1 MLHEVVSTRRT
12 RQLVGACMADRIRRP
27 GSLTR
32 LRGLAVP
39 LVVLAVLV
47 VADALL
53 PLSSHITGS
62 FSLAAVLA
70 ALSSG
75 PVRTSIVAV
84 AATLASALAGIWDGN
99 AGSPEWAIR
108 LVVCAVIGTAA
119 VLIAADRERREQRL
133 HRLTVIAEAAQRAVL
148 RAMPTSVGRI
158 ALAARYLSAADDAL
172 IGGDLY
178 EVSATPFG
186 VRMIVGDVRGKG
198 LDAVQLAAAVVGAFR
213 QAALTV
219 SDLSA
224 VAVALDEVVHAV
236 SGEEDFVTAVLAE
249 FHDDGTVQFVNCGHH
264 APMQIDPDDAVLL
277 EIGEHAPPLG
287 LGVLPELAPHKAH
300 WQVGSRLLFYTD
312 GLVEA
317 RDSQGRFFGVQ
328 EQADTLR
335 AGTLD
340 QALDGIVMR
349 VRRHVPGGLHD
360 DLALVLAERRP

>member
-1 MLHEVVSTRRT
+1 VERVPRRWS
-12 RQLVGACMADRIRRP
+12 A
-27 GSLTR
+27 
-32 LRGLAVP
+32 LAVELGP
-39 LVVLAVLV
+39 PVGVLAVLV
-47 VADALL
+47 VADLLL
-53 PLSSHITGS
+53 PASSQITGS
-62 FSLAAVLA
+62 FSFAAIIAALRSNAVVTAVITVLSTVLA
-70 ALSSG
+70 
-75 PVRTSIVAV
+75 
-84 AATLASALAGIWDGN
+84 ALAGIWDGN
-99 AGSPEWAIR
+99 AGSQSWAIR
-108 LVVCAVIGTAA
+108 LLVCAVVGTVA
-119 VLIAADRERREQRL
+119 VALAADRERREQRL
-133 HRLTVIAEAAQRAVL
+133 RRLTVVAEAAQRAVL
-148 RAMPTSVGRI
+148 RAMPTSVGHI

-219 SDLSA
+219 TDLSA

-249 FHDDGTVQFVNCGHH
+249 FHDDGTVAFVNCGHH
-264 APMQIDPDDAVLL
+264 SPMQVDVDGAALL
-277 EIGEHAPPLG
+277 DVEEHAPPLG
-287 LGVLPELAPHKAH
+287 LGIGPGVSPHKAH

-317 RDSQGRFFGVQ
+317 RDGDGRFFEVLT
-328 EQADTLR
+328 QAPALR

-340 QALDGIVMR
+340 QALDTVIAR
-349 VRRHVPGGLHD
+349 VRRHVPGGLQD

>member
-1 MLHEVVSTRRT
+1 VTVERVSRRWS
-12 RQLVGACMADRIRRP
+12 A
-27 GSLTR
+27 
-32 LRGLAVP
+32 LAVELAPP
-39 LVVLAVLV
+39 LGVLAVLV

-53 PLSSHITGS
+53 PPTSQITGS
-62 FSLAAVLA
+62 FSLAAIVAALRSSPVHTAAITVLA
-70 ALSSG
+70 T
-75 PVRTSIVAV
+75 V
-84 AATLASALAGIWDGN
+84 LAALAGIWDGN
-99 AGSPEWAIR
+99 AGSQEWAIR
-108 LVVCAVIGTAA
+108 LLVCA
-119 VLIAADRERREQRL
+119 LISTVGVALAADRERREQRL
-133 HRLTVIAEAAQRAVL
+133 RRLTVVAEAAQRAVL

-219 SDLSA
+219 TDLTA

-249 FHDDGTVQFVNCGHH
+249 FHDDGTVAFVNCGHH
-264 APMQIDPDDAVLL
+264 PPMQVDVDGVALL
-277 EIGEHAPPLG
+277 DVDEHAPPLG
-287 LGVLPELAPHKAH
+287 LGVGPGLTPHKAH

-317 RDSQGRFFGVQ
+317 RSGEGAFFDVLH
-328 EQADTLR
+328 QAPALR
-335 AGTLD
+335 SGTLD
-340 QALDGIVMR
+340 QALDTVITR
-349 VRRHVPGGLHD
+349 VRRHVPGGLKD

>member
-1 MLHEVVSTRRT
+1 VE
-12 RQLVGACMADRIRRP
+12 
-27 GSLTR
+27 
-32 LRGLAVP
+32 LAPP
-39 LVVLAVLV
+39 LAVLAVLV
-47 VADALL
+47 VADVLL
-53 PLSSHITGS
+53 PMSTQITGS
-62 FSLAAVLA
+62 FSLAAIIAAMRSDAARTAAITVLSTVLA
-70 ALSSG
+70 
-75 PVRTSIVAV
+75 
-84 AATLASALAGIWDGN
+84 ALAGIWDGN
-99 AGSPEWAIR
+99 AGSQSWAIR
-108 LVVCAVIGTAA
+108 LLVCAIVGTVA
-119 VLIAADRERREQRL
+119 VALAADRERREERL
-133 HRLTVIAEAAQRAVL
+133 RRLTVVAEAAQRAVL

-219 SDLSA
+219 VDLAA

-249 FHDDGTVQFVNCGHH
+249 FHDDGTVAFVNCGHH
-264 APMQIDPDDAVLL
+264 PPMQVDVDGVALL
-277 EIGEHAPPLG
+277 EVDEQSPPLG
-287 LGVLPELAPHKAH
+287 LGVGPGLTPHKAH

-317 RDSQGRFFGVQ
+317 RDAEGGFFDVLT
-328 EQADTLR
+328 QASVLR
-335 AGTLD
+335 GGTLD
-340 QALDGIVMR
+340 QALDTVIGR
-349 VRRHVPGGLHD
+349 VRRHVPGGLQD

>member
-1 MLHEVVSTRRT
+1 VERVPRRWSA
-12 RQLVGACMADRIRRP
+12 LVIE
-27 GSLTR
+27 
-32 LRGLAVP
+32 LAP
-39 LVVLAVLV
+39 ALIVLAVLV
-47 VADALL
+47 VADVVL
-53 PLSSHITGS
+53 PMSSQITGS
-62 FSLAAVLA
+62 FSLAAIVAAMRSNAVRTAAITVLA
-70 ALSSG
+70 T
-75 PVRTSIVAV
+75 V
-84 AATLASALAGIWDGN
+84 LAALAGIWDGN
-99 AGSPEWAIR
+99 AGSQSWAIR
-108 LVVCAVIGTAA
+108 LLVCAIVGTVA
-119 VLIAADRERREQRL
+119 VALAADRERREQRL
-133 HRLTVIAEAAQRAVL
+133 RRLTVVAEAAQRAVL

-219 SDLSA
+219 VDLAA

-249 FHDDGTVQFVNCGHH
+249 FHDDGTVAFVNCGHH
-264 APMQIDPDDAVLL
+264 SPMQLDGDGVTFL
-277 EIGEHAPPLG
+277 EVDEHAPPLG
-287 LGVLPELAPHKAH
+287 LGVGSGLAPHKAH
-300 WQVGSRLLFYTD
+300 WHIGSRLLFYTD

-317 RDSQGRFFGVQ
+317 RDAEGTFFDVLA
-328 EQADTLR
+328 QAPVLR

-340 QALDGIVMR
+340 QALDTVIAQ

>member
-1 MLHEVVSTRRT
+1 VARMRR
-12 RQLVGACMADRIRRP
+12 VYFA
-27 GSLTR
+27 
-32 LRGLAVP
+32 LARELGVP

-47 VADALL
+47 VVDATLP
-53 PLSSHITGS
+53 PLSKITGS
-62 FSLAAVLA
+62 FSLATVLA
-70 ALSSG
+70 ALRSNAA
-75 PVRTSIVAV
+75 RTALVAV
-84 AATLASALAGIWDGN
+84 LATVLAALAGIWDGN
-99 AGSPEWAIR
+99 AGSQAWATR
-108 LVVCAVIGTAA
+108 LLVCAVISGAGI
-119 VLIAADRERREQRL
+119 VVAADRERREQRL
-133 HRLTVIAEAAQRAVL
+133 RRLTVVAEAAQRAVL

-158 ALAARYLSAADDAL
+158 ALAARYLSAAEDAL

-219 SDLSA
+219 PDLTS

-249 FHDDGTVQFVNCGHH
+249 FHDDGTVTFVNCGHH
-264 APMQIDPDDAVLL
+264 APMQINADGAVLL
-277 EIGEHAPPLG
+277 DVDEHAPPLG
-287 LGVLPELAPHKAH
+287 LGVGPRLTPHKAH

-317 RDSQGRFFGVQ
+317 RDAEGTFFDVQ
-328 EQADTLR
+328 AQANALLT
-335 AGTLD
+335 GSLD
-340 QALDGIVMR
+340 QALDAVISR
-349 VRRHVPGGLHD
+349 VRRHIPGGLKD